1 MEDKKVTQSHKQN
14 YRAKEAAEY
23 LGLALSTIWLYS
35 RQGRLNPIKLSPRI
49 TVFKKE
55 DLDNLINNG
64 TGEVA

>member
-1 MEDKKVTQSHKQN
+1 MENTKQN

-23 LGLALSTIWLYS
+23 LGLALSTIWLYA

-55 DLDNLINNG
+55 DLDNLIN